1 MEDLRSSEVEG
12 GAVSII
18 VLIITIG
25 FFICFRE
32 APGGEEVS
40 SILDLDARI
49 RFLLKQFQEKG
60 LTLKEEYT
68 MPEGIS
74 GVTPESLESLL
85 KSILNHM
92 KLRENIFLVYHAKE
106 EKVFKNRAGSYE
118 QASLG
123 YRAVNLVLDPRYLLE
138 DYVSIIAHECAHH
151 FMREHNFREME
162 GLENEKN
169 TDALTV
175 LLGFG
180 RFLKATHTK
189 RFYFRGS
196 NITTEGPTDYYDT
209 LKLGY
214 LSQEE
219 IEYITRRHLN
229 ILQKGRE
236 QKRLIRAAREREELK
251 VQMLEYQVEQLKLIW
266 ERNRR
271 SVEKILDAKAT
282 EKRLQR
288 WEVERLSQLIY
299 KYRTVTSQYIV
310 NELIHRIQNSSLD
323 DYLIE
328 RIAYLHKTLK
338 EDSIFL
344 EGYLKEEDL

>member
-1 MEDLRSSEVEG
+1 MY
-12 GAVSII
+12 II
-18 VLIITIG
+18 LLIITIG
-25 FFICFRE
+25 FFICFKEVPGRE
-32 APGGEEVS
+32 DLS
-40 SILDLDARI
+40 SDLDLDIRI

-60 LTLKEEYT
+60 LTIKEEYS
-68 MPEGIS
+68 MPPEIS
-74 GVTPESLESLL
+74 GVSPESLESLL
-85 KSILNHM
+85 RSILIHM
-92 KLRENIFLVYHAKE
+92 KLRENIFLVYHGKE

-123 YRAVNLVLDPRYLLE
+123 YRAINLVLDPKYLLE

-151 FMREHNFREME
+151 FMRENNFREME

-169 TDALTV
+169 TDTLTV

-180 RFLKATHTK
+180 RFLRATHTK

-196 NITTEGPTDYYDT
+196 NITTDGPTDYYDT

-219 IEYITRRHLN
+219 VEYVSRRHLD
-229 ILQKGRE
+229 ILKAGRE
-236 QKRLIRAAREREELK
+236 QKRLMREAAEREVFKL
-251 VQMLEYQVEQLKLIW
+251 QMLEYQLKQLKIIW

-271 SVEKILDAKAT
+271 SIDRILGAKAR

-299 KYRTVTSQYIV
+299 KYHTVTSDFIV
-310 NELIHRIQNSSLD
+310 NELIHRLEKGRMD
-323 DYLIE
+323 DYLIK
-328 RIAYLHKTLK
+328 RIAYINKTLK
-338 EDSIFL
+338 EDSLFL
-344 EGYLKEEDL
+344 EEYLKE